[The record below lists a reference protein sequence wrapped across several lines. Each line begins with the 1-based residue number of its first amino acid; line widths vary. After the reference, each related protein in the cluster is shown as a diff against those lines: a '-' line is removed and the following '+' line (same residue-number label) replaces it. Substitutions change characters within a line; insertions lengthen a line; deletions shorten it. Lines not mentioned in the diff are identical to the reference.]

1 MTLNKLIR
9 TEALRLVEIKQS
21 SHGTVLSIADGH
33 YADVAK
39 DLAAVADGTA
49 PKTRRQAMQTI
60 NGMLGEDETSA
71 TLSTTEGDEI
81 IAFPGMSVP
90 VTVRTKAQVALLGE
104 LYQISGSS
112 NKACA
117 SVRIQTAAYGAVFCQ
132 TPFTKAKELSK
143 FLFEHIKVSGRGVW
157 KRSALDGWSIVEFEI
172 DDFCSVQ
179 RETLRE
185 AIRDV
190 RDLDIEWPLN
200 AARRMWSLREDTAP

>member
-1 MTLNKLIR
+1 M
-9 TEALRLVEIKQS
+9 
-21 SHGTVLSIADGH
+21 LSIANGH

-71 TLSTTEGDEI
+71 TLSTTEGAEI

-157 KRSALDGWSIVEFEI
+157 KRSALDGWRRRTGTPFARNYGLLYRGPHGHVARCFPGRLRSARCCRIY
-172 DDFCSVQ
+172 DGHGDQ
-179 RETLRE
+179 RT
-185 AIRDV
+185 V
-190 RDLDIEWPLN
+190 RPPPD
-200 AARRMWSLREDTAP
+200 